1 MHKLVIK
8 ERSVYLDGLE
18 LKGVVGYELKSS
30 ALDSCSKLTI
40 ELLVEDSKM
49 NAQEVISPIE
59 SLQNLTRGA
68 VLQEKDMDEQ
78 RIREI
83 VREELAALQSGQPE
97 EISIKIDK
105 AELGKAVIKALK
117 SLQKESHKP
126 SLTV

>member
-1 MHKLVIK
+1 MHKLAIK

-40 ELLVEDSKM
+40 ELLVEDSKV
-49 NAQEVISPIE
+49 NAQSQETISPIE
-59 SLQNLTRGA
+59 SLQKLTRGA
-68 VLQEKDMDEQ
+68 VLQEKDSDEQ

-97 EISIKIDK
+97 EISIKIDR
-105 AELGKAVIKALK
+105 AELGKAA
-117 SLQKESHKP
+117 
-126 SLTV
+126 